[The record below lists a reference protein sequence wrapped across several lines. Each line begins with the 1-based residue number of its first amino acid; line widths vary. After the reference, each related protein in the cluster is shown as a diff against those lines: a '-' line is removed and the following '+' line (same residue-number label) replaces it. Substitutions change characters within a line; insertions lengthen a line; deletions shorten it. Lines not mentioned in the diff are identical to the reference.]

1 MFPGFIINFFMKH
14 CSKKSWRGFTL
25 IEVMV
30 SLFTFLI
37 IMMSLSQI
45 FSQSFAAYKNA
56 KAVQRDVES
65 AQYALNILAKELRTS
80 TIVSSASTPPTVKF
94 YDYSQR
100 TCFEYKIVTN
110 QLTMTKK
117 AVAAPTNSPSAD
129 CTGGT
134 WSTVTPIAK
143 PETTGGTLIGRFVV
157 TPSVKTVPK
166 SVGKITVSLEI
177 SEGANHTARIQTTAS
192 LRDYGFIG
200 L

>member
-65 AQYALNILAKELRTS
+65 AQYAL
-80 TIVSSASTPPTVKF
+80 
-94 YDYSQR
+94 
-100 TCFEYKIVTN
+100 
-110 QLTMTKK
+110 K
-117 AVAAPTNSPSAD
+117 AVAAPTNSQSAD